1 MNRKEGESM
10 NSHGTMPDNSQD
22 NRERKLSR
30 QSLRSI
36 GKESERSYH
45 SRKLDKRSEDA
56 DSSLGDRNHNG
67 DQEPRLERA
76 RTRTKELAD
85 TDRGRDP
92 DRDRMSDGE
101 RSSGSFYS
109 EDYDKLTP
117 SERSISPGSLSV
129 SPRRPARAR
138 RVTSSPLH
146 RAGYHKGAS
155 HPSHRTGY
163 RKGASHPPHLKG
175 HRKGVSRPLRPGVQH
190 PPHRWGGTSFG
201 AQGVAGVRVGQ
212 RSSSLTKEPPARDLD
227 LVTKRLLS
235 ARLLKIHE
243 LKNAFAELQLKTDE
257 LRKENRLLRQLQ
269 LRHEKA
275 LNRYSDT
282 ESEIAQLLARHS
294 NETHALRERLRRSQE
309 RLRASERG
317 QREADERLQRSEQ
330 ELQKLRKLADD
341 QRLGEREELS
351 RRLEASQQ
359 RVQDNER
366 KMKELE
372 RNMEL
377 SNGSFQRQLVGE
389 RRRTHEAQEEVRSL
403 QEEVE
408 RLTLKL
414 KDKERELDTRNIYA
428 NRMPKTHTDNMAK
441 KKVPSRSS
449 SKAVQTVD
457 RTISLDFPSPPPAIT
472 DGSEFTEHGADDYL
486 SLKIHQPLEP
496 TSQRV
501 TKELQNGE
509 QTSKETNASRDREQ
523 EREREREREREK
535 ERRREGMKKEKEDKE
550 REEKLKFDQEL
561 NTLEEKAKRLRDDK
575 LASRD
580 PTVSDTHSVEGAG
593 PAFYELNNW
602 EKEEDTRKKRSLSN
616 LQKEDENRRG
626 HGLTKEEE
634 VKAKDIESPS
644 ATVSNQERVEE
655 ESSRKQHLLEKM
667 RQIDKQNQG
676 GDPDRFF
683 SDPAGEPVSETRSSS
698 RVSEPRNQNSSIF
711 SFTEPA
717 ENVTL
722 RGGSER
728 GGGGGEGV
736 TGGRRGG
743 LRGSQKPSEEDGFS
757 FGSYAPSF
765 GRPAQ
770 RAALSSTSTSTSRS
784 RPEIAPKPVLD
795 SGLDTGLDLG
805 TDLGGVGKE
814 RKSNL
819 MQQLFGLA
827 TAPVPPSSK
836 MEVLN
841 HPPTSNP
848 PLSGVGGRRKD
859 TESPPSNNNNSRT
872 LPSTRSTL
880 HITESRPAVRAI
892 PSFDDDIEE
901 LTL

>member
-1 MNRKEGESM
+1 M
-10 NSHGTMPDNSQD
+10 HCT
-22 NRERKLSR
+22 
-30 QSLRSI
+30 
-36 GKESERSYH
+36 
-45 SRKLDKRSEDA
+45 
-56 DSSLGDRNHNG
+56 
-67 DQEPRLERA
+67 
-76 RTRTKELAD
+76 
-85 TDRGRDP
+85 
-92 DRDRMSDGE
+92 
-101 RSSGSFYS
+101 
-109 EDYDKLTP
+109 
-117 SERSISPGSLSV
+117 
-129 SPRRPARAR
+129 
-138 RVTSSPLH
+138 
-146 RAGYHKGAS
+146 
-155 HPSHRTGY
+155 
-163 RKGASHPPHLKG
+163 
-175 HRKGVSRPLRPGVQH
+175 
-190 PPHRWGGTSFG
+190 
-201 AQGVAGVRVGQ
+201 
-212 RSSSLTKEPPARDLD
+212 
-227 LVTKRLLS
+227 
-235 ARLLKIHE
+235 
-243 LKNAFAELQLKTDE
+243 
-257 LRKENRLLRQLQ
+257 
-269 LRHEKA
+269 
-275 LNRYSDT
+275 
-282 ESEIAQLLARHS
+282 
-294 NETHALRERLRRSQE
+294 
-309 RLRASERG
+309 
-317 QREADERLQRSEQ
+317 
-330 ELQKLRKLADD
+330 
-341 QRLGEREELS
+341 
-351 RRLEASQQ
+351 
-359 RVQDNER
+359 
-366 KMKELE
+366 
-372 RNMEL
+372 
-377 SNGSFQRQLVGE
+377 
-389 RRRTHEAQEEVRSL
+389 
-403 QEEVE
+403 
-408 RLTLKL
+408 LTLVFC
-414 KDKERELDTRNIYA
+414 
-428 NRMPKTHTDNMAK
+428 PSTD
-441 KKVPSRSS
+441 
-449 SKAVQTVD
+449 
-457 RTISLDFPSPPPAIT
+457 
-472 DGSEFTEHGADDYL
+472 
-486 SLKIHQPLEP
+486 
-496 TSQRV
+496 
-501 TKELQNGE
+501 
-509 QTSKETNASRDREQ
+509 
-523 EREREREREREK
+523 
-535 ERRREGMKKEKEDKE
+535 
-550 REEKLKFDQEL
+550 
-561 NTLEEKAKRLRDDK
+561 
-575 LASRD
+575 
-580 PTVSDTHSVEGAG
+580 
-593 PAFYELNNW
+593 W

-644 ATVSNQERVEE
+644 ASVSNQERVEE